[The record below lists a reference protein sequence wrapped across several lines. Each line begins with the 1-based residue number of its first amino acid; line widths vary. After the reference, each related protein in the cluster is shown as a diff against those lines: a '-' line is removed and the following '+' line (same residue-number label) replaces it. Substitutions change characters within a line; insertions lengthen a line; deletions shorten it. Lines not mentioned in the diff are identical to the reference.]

1 MMPDKSRR
9 NVYLL
14 VYVTDVLLFLLV
26 NTAITLA
33 DDVVPSQHGSI

>member
-1 MMPDKSRR
+1 MTPDKSRR

-14 VYVTDVLLFLLV
+14 VYATDVSLFLLV

-33 DDVVPSQHGSI
+33 DDVVPYQRGSI